1 MLVVSVHPTRTNFRP
16 VTTKEGIVPL
26 SEHEQRLLEQI
37 EQGLYA
43 EDPKFASAVRRV
55 RTGGGTRRRIIL
67 AVLGVIVGL
76 GIVLVALLT
85 KVIVVGVVGFILIVA
100 ACAYV
105 IIRPGRSSAKGP
117 IGVVDGDSVRSR
129 RQSGMKERMEDR
141 LRRRFDEQ

>member
-1 MLVVSVHPTRTNFRP
+1 MLVVSVHPPRTNFRP
-16 VTTKEGIVPL
+16 DTTKEGIVPL

-85 KVIVVGVVGFILIVA
+85 KVIVVGVVGFVLIVA
-100 ACAYV
+100 ACAYA
-105 IIRPGRSSAKGP
+105 IARPGRGSSNGP
-117 IGVVDGDSVRSR
+117 LGVVDGDTIRSR

>member
-1 MLVVSVHPTRTNFRP
+1 M
-16 VTTKEGIVPL
+16 PL

-55 RTGGGTRRRIIL
+55 RSGGGTRRRIAL

-76 GIVLVALLT
+76 GVVLVALLT
-85 KVIVVGVVGFILIVA
+85 NIILLGVLGFLLIVA
-100 ACAYV
+100 ACAYAV
-105 IIRPGRSSAKGP
+105 IRPGSRSTPAGP
-117 IGVVDGDSVRSR
+117 LGIVDGDRVRSR

>member
-1 MLVVSVHPTRTNFRP
+1 M
-16 VTTKEGIVPL
+16 PL

-55 RTGGGTRRRIIL
+55 RSGGGTRRRVIL
-67 AVLGVIVGL
+67 AVLGVVVGL
-76 GIVLVALLT
+76 GIVLLALVT
-85 KVIVVGVVGFILIVA
+85 KLVIIGVLGFLLIVA
-100 ACAYV
+100 ACAYAV
-105 IIRPGRSSAKGP
+105 IRPGSGSTPSGP
-117 IGVVDGDSVRSR
+117 LGIVDGDRVRSR

>member
-1 MLVVSVHPTRTNFRP
+1 M
-16 VTTKEGIVPL
+16 PL

-55 RTGGGTRRRIIL
+55 RSGGGTRRR
-67 AVLGVIVGL
+67 
-76 GIVLVALLT
+76 VALA
-85 KVIVVGVVGFILIVA
+85 VVGVVIGLGVVLLALITQLVIIGVLGFLLIVA
-100 ACAYV
+100 ACAYAV
-105 IIRPGRSSAKGP
+105 IRPGSGSAQTGP
-117 IGVVDGDSVRSR
+117 LGVVDGDRVRSR

>member
-1 MLVVSVHPTRTNFRP
+1 M
-16 VTTKEGIVPL
+16 PL

-55 RTGGGTRRRIIL
+55 RSGGGTRRRVAIAI
-67 AVLGVIVGL
+67 LGVVVGL
-76 GIVLVALLT
+76 GVVFLALLT
-85 KVIVVGVVGFILIVA
+85 KIVVVGVLGFLLIVA
-100 ACAYV
+100 ACAYAV
-105 IIRPGRSSAKGP
+105 IRPGSGAVPSGP
-117 IGVVDGDSVRSR
+117 LGIVEGNRVRSR

>member
-1 MLVVSVHPTRTNFRP
+1 M
-16 VTTKEGIVPL
+16 PL

-55 RTGGGTRRRIIL
+55 RTGGGTRRRVAL
-67 AVLGVIVGL
+67 AVVGVIVGL
-76 GIVLVALLT
+76 GVVLLALIT
-85 KVIVVGVVGFILIVA
+85 KLVIIGVFGFLLIVA
-100 ACAYV
+100 ACAYAV
-105 IIRPGRSSAKGP
+105 LRPGSAAAPAGP
-117 IGVVDGDSVRSR
+117 LGIVDGDRVRSR